1 LIDHVRRLD
10 GFKDEDLMNLK
21 SLLTGLAKKMNPSF
35 SFNDP
40 VQMKDLDF
48 RRFIE
53 ITLKIHQIFAL
64 VDVNYET
71 VFPAA
76 SSSSRASSIQN
87 HFREIAEQLSAHNGL
102 NYVPRER
109 SSNGRVF
116 EHAADSR
123 VLIDQLVNLPDAKVS
138 MSKDNTYYVKIID
151 EPQSKDSK
159 MPEEE
164 SNMNEIAMA
173 NKFQSQIMKELSIQD
188 DNIILTI
195 NKPFIQLTMKA
206 NGKADL
212 YFHAYF
218 VEKYLRSLYVLQD
231 KVGSGGSSKAKVAK
245 KAKKSQRADGE
256 DNLDDDNQ
264 SGTRLDEVE
273 EPDFSLPPG

>member
-1 LIDHVRRLD
+1 
-10 GFKDEDLMNLK
+10 
-21 SLLTGLAKKMNPSF
+21 
-35 SFNDP
+35 
-40 VQMKDLDF
+40 
-48 RRFIE
+48 
-53 ITLKIHQIFAL
+53 
-64 VDVNYET
+64 VDVNYES
-71 VFPAA
+71 VFPA
-76 SSSSRASSIQN
+76 SSGSLRASSIN
-87 HFREIAEQLSAHNGL
+87 DHFREMAEKLSKHNGL

-123 VLIDQLVNLPDAKVS
+123 VLIDQLVNLPDAKIAV
-138 MSKDNTYYVKIID
+138 SKDNTYYVKIID

-164 SNMNEIAMA
+164 SNMNEIALA
-173 NKFQSQIMKELSIQD
+173 NKFQAQIMKELGLHE

-218 VEKYLRSLYVLQD
+218 IEKYLRSLYVIQD
-231 KVGSGGSSKAKVAK
+231 KVGSGASSSGK
-245 KAKKSQRADGE
+245 KKGKKGKKS
-256 DNLDDDNQ
+256 
-264 SGTRLDEVE
+264 
-273 EPDFSLPPG
+273 

>member
-1 LIDHVRRLD
+1 
-10 GFKDEDLMNLK
+10 M
-21 SLLTGLAKKMNPSF
+21 
-35 SFNDP
+35 
-40 VQMKDLDF
+40 QDLDF

-64 VDVNYET
+64 VDVSYES
-71 VFPAA
+71 VFPAG
-76 SSSSRASSIQN
+76 SGSTRANSVNN
-87 HFREIAEQLSAHNGL
+87 HFREMAEQLQIHNGL

-123 VLIDQLVNLPDAKVS
+123 VLIDQLVNLPDAKVTS
-138 MSKDNTYYVKIID
+138 SKENTYFVKIID

-159 MPEEE
+159 IPEEE
-164 SNMNEIAMA
+164 SNMNEIALA
-173 NKFQSQIMKELSIQD
+173 NKFQGQIMKELGIQE

-218 VEKYLRSLYVLQD
+218 VEKYLRSLYVL
-231 KVGSGGSSKAKVAK
+231 
-245 KAKKSQRADGE
+245 
-256 DNLDDDNQ
+256 
-264 SGTRLDEVE
+264 
-273 EPDFSLPPG
+273 